1 MKSKGLTR
9 RDVLKAA
16 GLAGVTVMAPWEM
29 LFPRGVAAASLGAP
43 RAASLGTPSLT
54 RFIDP
59 LPSAIPVLKPAL
71 DHLNPLADYYE
82 VTMRPGS
89 WKFHSQLPKTR
100 LTWGYWG
107 TGVSAGPGGPIGL
120 GYLGPTIEASQ
131 DKPVVVKFVNSLT
144 GDHPLE
150 AAIDY
155 TIMGNTPKGT
165 YPIGRATPHL
175 HGGFSSPQFD
185 GHPYSWWAPN
195 GQRDPHWAG
204 FDYPELPGEVKRNE
218 MKVWFSNMQA
228 AAGLWYHD
236 HAFGITRLNAYAG
249 LAAFYFIRDSRDSGK
264 PSNRLRLPA
273 GAQEIPLALQ
283 DKQFNADGSLF
294 YPSTNG
300 QPFPDYPHNKWVPEF
315 FGDTPVINATAYPYL
330 TVEPRRYRFRMLN
343 GAQARFFNLSL
354 DSGTPLWVIGMEQGL
369 LPEPVRLSTLL
380 LAPGERAD
388 VIVDFTGTAP
398 GTRILLKNDALTPY
412 PGEPGQTTDMPD
424 LMQFRVVPLT
434 SKDLTAPPDR
444 LRLPRLVGS
453 LLPAVSAAPKRQ
465 IVAREL
471 TYAPTDFPIEV
482 KLNERHFDDPVEDKV
497 KVGSTEV
504 WQWINLTVDAHPMH
518 MHLVKF
524 QVVNRQKLVVN
535 NLEEIRYW
543 TDYSAWIAAGR
554 PAGRQPDVN
563 DRRYLDGPAQP
574 PAPEESGWKD
584 TVKAYPG
591 MVTRT
596 VAKFDVFDPNG
607 KLPESTRLPANY
619 VYHCHI
625 LEHEEND
632 MMRPFQ
638 VIA

>member
-1 MKSKGLTR
+1 
-9 RDVLKAA
+9 
-16 GLAGVTVMAPWEM
+16 
-29 LFPRGVAAASLGAP
+29 
-43 RAASLGTPSLT
+43 
-54 RFIDP
+54 
-59 LPSAIPVLKPAL
+59 
-71 DHLNPLADYYE
+71 
-82 VTMRPGS
+82 
-89 WKFHSQLPKTR
+89 
-100 LTWGYWG
+100 
-107 TGVSAGPGGPIGL
+107 
-120 GYLGPTIEASQ
+120 
-131 DKPVVVKFVNSLT
+131 
-144 GDHPLE
+144 
-150 AAIDY
+150 
-155 TIMGNTPKGT
+155 
-165 YPIGRATPHL
+165 
-175 HGGFSSPQFD
+175 
-185 GHPYSWWAPN
+185 
-195 GQRDPHWAG
+195 
-204 FDYPELPGEVKRNE
+204 
-218 MKVWFSNMQA
+218 
-228 AAGLWYHD
+228 
-236 HAFGITRLNAYAG
+236 
-249 LAAFYFIRDSRDSGK
+249 
-264 PSNRLRLPA
+264 
-273 GAQEIPLALQ
+273 
-283 DKQFNADGSLF
+283 
-294 YPSTNG
+294 
-300 QPFPDYPHNKWVPEF
+300 
-315 FGDTPVINATAYPYL
+315 
-330 TVEPRRYRFRMLN
+330 MLN

-398 GTRILLKNDALTPY
+398 GTKILLKNDALTPY

-497 KVGSTEV
+497 KLGSTEV

-524 QVVNRQKLVVN
+524 QVVNRQMLVVN
-535 NLEEIRYW
+535 NLEEILYW

-563 DRRYLDGPAQP
+563 DRRYLDGPARP

-607 KLPESTRLPANY
+607 RLPESTRLPANY